1 MARRADLPFPVRM
14 SDPCVTPR
22 RAPRPPRNLLAYF
35 LVTPLWAI
43 PFTLF
48 FGLLNG
54 STWETYK
61 LSFAVS
67 LVFSFS
73 IRYALL
79 AAEKWLVPNVL
90 KAFHSP
96 HPHWIVEGVT
106 YTLSSILGSY
116 VAALAV
122 QMFVW
127 PRFLNSSSAWVATG
141 LYSLLFATLF
151 SGIIYA
157 RVFYRQAIE
166 RAQQV
171 ERIRAELA
179 QAELR
184 ALRAQINPHFL
195 FNTLNAIAS
204 LISEN
209 PEAAEDVVT
218 RLADVFRYALTS
230 SGREHAKLADELAF
244 LRSYLAIERVRL
256 GDRLRVEETIEPGVE
271 GALVPSLL
279 LQPLVEN
286 AVRYAVAPREDGG
299 TIRLE
304 ARRVADTLEIVVADD
319 GPGFLPG
326 AVPSGHGVG
335 LESVRERLRLAGE
348 GHDLTVHS
356 TPGRGAQLLV
366 TLPWRT

>member
-1 MARRADLPFPVRM
+1 MNAPVVTRPAR
-14 SDPCVTPR
+14 SPR
-22 RAPRPPRNLLAYF
+22 RNHLTYF
-35 LVTPLWAI
+35 LLTPLWAI

-61 LSFAVS
+61 LSFAIS
-67 LVFSFS
+67 LVFAFS
-73 IRYALL
+73 IRYALI
-79 AAEKWLVPNVL
+79 AAEKWVVPNVL
-90 KAFHSP
+90 RAFDTP
-96 HPHWIVEGVT
+96 HPHWIVEGVA
-106 YTLSSILGSY
+106 YTLTSILGSY
-116 VAALAV
+116 VAAWLV
-122 QMFVW
+122 QLFVW
-127 PRFLNSSSAWVATG
+127 PHFLNSSSAWVATG

-209 PEAAEDVVT
+209 PDAAEDVVT

-230 SGREHAKLADELAF
+230 SSREHAKLADELAF

-256 GDRLRVEETIEPGVE
+256 GDRLRVEERIEPGVE
-271 GALVPSLL
+271 SALLPSLL

-286 AVRYAVAPREDGG
+286 AVRYAVAPREAGG

-304 ARRVADTLEIVVADD
+304 ARRVADTLEIVVGDD

-326 AVPSGHGVG
+326 ASPSGHGVG
-335 LESVRERLRLAGE
+335 LESVRERLRLAGP
-348 GHDLTVHS
+348 GHELTVHS